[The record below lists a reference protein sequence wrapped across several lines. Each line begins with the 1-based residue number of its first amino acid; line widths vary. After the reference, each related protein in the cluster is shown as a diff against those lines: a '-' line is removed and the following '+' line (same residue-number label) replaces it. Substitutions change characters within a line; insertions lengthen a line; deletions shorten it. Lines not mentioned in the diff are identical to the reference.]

1 MGAEL
6 IAQLILQGLTSLQA
20 MATLQAKAKAE
31 GRDITVA
38 ELAGLRA
45 ADKVVHD
52 QLDAAIAAHGG

>member
-6 IAQLILQGLTSLQA
+6 IAKLILDGLTALQA

-31 GRDITVA
+31 GRDITAA

-45 ADKVVHD
+45 ADNAMRD
-52 QLDAAIAAHGG
+52 QLDAAIKARGG

>member
-31 GRDITVA
+31 GRDVTVE
-38 ELAGLRA
+38 ELKQLRD
-45 ADKVVHD
+45 ADGIVRD
-52 QLDAAIAAHGG
+52 QLERAIVLHGG

>member
-31 GRDITVA
+31 NRDITAA
-38 ELAGLRA
+38 ELASLRA
-45 ADKVVHD
+45 ADNSMRD
-52 QLDAAIAAHGG
+52 ALEAAIRAHGD